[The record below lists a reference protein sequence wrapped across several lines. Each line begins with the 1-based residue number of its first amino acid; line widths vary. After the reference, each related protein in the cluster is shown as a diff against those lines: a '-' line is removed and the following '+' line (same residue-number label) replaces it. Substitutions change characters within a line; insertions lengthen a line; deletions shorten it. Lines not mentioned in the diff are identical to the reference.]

1 MTETRSEITKSDIY
15 IVFKNIYNVREVVK
29 CTRKMFHQSEWRG
42 FLKKRLQPPFKKAQ
56 TKRPSQVLLWFIGVE
71 DADISLWNDLSVNKQ
86 SSLTLRNWPL
96 SSVVFSSGSVFSVEL
111 SYGTALKDAF
121 WSGFLR
127 NLVIHRYRAFS
138 LTWPTSMQFFWN
150 NRKPLHKKRVN
161 YHWIGLEHQHSRC
174 SLFWNT
180 NGHRCENTLY
190 GKEVTM
196 FSKKSRS
203 AIRHNSDPALRASSK
218 WTIADAKAAMLVDK
232 KKTVSFRCEL
242 KSLFRQILRTKMVLF
257 CQTNMAALLQT
268 KRKRIFLFGGSLS
281 INGGSAIAI
290 MNEWHFSSI
299 GRIITVTL

>member
-1 MTETRSEITKSDIY
+1 MKY
-15 IVFKNIYNVREVVK
+15 
-29 CTRKMFHQSEWRG
+29 TRKMFHQSITWV
-42 FLKKRLQPPFKKAQ
+42 FKEEITAAFQ
-56 TKRPSQVLLWFIGVE
+56 EGADQETIQVLLWFLGAE
-71 DADISLWNDLSVNKQ
+71 DADISLWNDLSVDKQ

-111 SYGTALKDAF
+111 QYGTALKNAF

-127 NLVIHRYRAFS
+127 NLVIHLYRAFS

-161 YHWIGLEHQHSRC
+161 YHWIGLEHQHSRR

-203 AIRHNSDPALRASSK
+203 AIRHNSDPALRAYSK

-232 KKTVSFRCEL
+232 KNSFF
-242 KSLFRQILRTKMVLF
+242 SLRTKVFVQANFANKNGIVLPNKHGRLVAN
-257 CQTNMAALLQT
+257 QKKTNIPFWRIVIN
-268 KRKRIFLFGGSLS
+268 KRWLRDCY
-281 INGGSAIAI
+281 
-290 MNEWHFSSI
+290 NEWMTLFFNRAHNHCHTVVSLLI
-299 GRIITVTL
+299 INTIITKIPISLNTKY

>member
-1 MTETRSEITKSDIY
+1 MLEKLWSAR
-15 IVFKNIYNVREVVK
+15 VR
-29 CTRKMFHQSEWRG
+29 CFINQWRG

-56 TKRPSQVLLWFIGVE
+56 TKRSSQVLLWFLGAE

-111 SYGTALKDAF
+111 PYGTALKDTF

-138 LTWPTSMQFFWN
+138 LTWPTSMQSFWN
-150 NRKPLHKKRVN
+150 NGKPLHKKRVN
-161 YHWIGLEHQHSRC
+161 YHWIGLEHQHSRS

-190 GKEVTM
+190 GKEVTI
-196 FSKKSRS
+196 FSKKSGS

-218 WTIADAKAAMLVDK
+218 WNCWRQRGHVGRQR
-232 KKTVSFRCEL
+232 KTVSFRCEL
-242 KSLFRQILRTKMVLF
+242 KSLFKQICEQKWCCFAT
-257 CQTNMAALLQT
+257 QTWPPCCKPKKNHCAFLEARYQYKVAPRLL
-268 KRKRIFLFGGSLS
+268 
-281 INGGSAIAI
+281 
-290 MNEWHFSSI
+290 
-299 GRIITVTL
+299 

>member
-1 MTETRSEITKSDIY
+1 M
-15 IVFKNIYNVREVVK
+15 K
-29 CTRKMFHQSEWRG
+29 CTRKVFHQSMTWV
-42 FLKKRLQPPFKKAQ
+42 FKEEITAAFQ
-56 TKRPSQVLLWFIGVE
+56 EGADQETVQVLLWFLGAE

-111 SYGTALKDAF
+111 PRGTALKDAF

-127 NLVIHRYRAFS
+127 NLLIHRYRAFS

-150 NRKPLHKKRVN
+150 NGKSLHKKRVN
-161 YHWIGLEHQHSRC
+161 YHWIGLEHQHSRG

-203 AIRHNSDPALRASSK
+203 AIQHNSDPALRASSK
-218 WTIADAKAAMLVDK
+218 WNCWRHGGHVGRQRQS
-232 KKTVSFRCEL
+232 SFF
-242 KSLFRQILRTKMVLF
+242 SLRTRVFVQANLRTKMVLF
-257 CQTNMAALLQT
+257 CQTNVAALLQT
-268 KRKRIFLFGGSLS
+268 KRKPLCLFGGLLS
-281 INGGSAIAI
+281 I
-290 MNEWHFSSI
+290 
-299 GRIITVTL
+299 